1 MQCIFFVIHMQ
12 KDIIFVTNNQATSFF
27 IQIITIFM
35 SINLKS
41 TLEGRF
47 SSTLSPSPSKAPRIS
62 KATAGDLSLSS
73 LLPPSRYRIVQ
84 YEDLVRERTMMIG
97 EMVRLILLLVTVVA
111 NRSVR
116 QGDLPRANPGL
127 DLQVGRTQ
135 LLLKR
140 HKVVTLTSVTRCING
155 RIQQLL

>member
-1 MQCIFFVIHMQ
+1 M
-12 KDIIFVTNNQATSFF
+12 
-27 IQIITIFM
+27 
-35 SINLKS
+35 
-41 TLEGRF
+41 
-47 SSTLSPSPSKAPRIS
+47 
-62 KATAGDLSLSS
+62 
-73 LLPPSRYRIVQ
+73 
-84 YEDLVRERTMMIG
+84 MMIG
-97 EMVRLILLLVTVVA
+97 EMVRLIPLLVTVVE